1 LIANSGAVALRWVD
15 AGHPPFSNVYEMLL
29 SFVWTL
35 AVLTLIAEKKF
46 GVKVIGAVTMP
57 VAIVSVVL
65 MEWLRTEVH
74 PLAPL
79 LQSTLLEVH
88 VALAILAYAVCALSF
103 ALAILFLI
111 QDHVQ
116 TETFLALTSAGTLA
130 IYASIVATCF
140 EEPGGLSLLAWNL
153 GWMMALALPVMAMP
167 FVCCG
172 LARWKNDD
180 RFLTIANRGVLVN
193 ILLQGLTL
201 AALLMR
207 AREVRSP
214 SFGADE
220 FFSATLAAGP
230 FILTGLVSGIFISL
244 LYLLLVWRRKDLERL
259 LPSSDQL
266 DRITYKTICLAF
278 PLLTLTIATGALWAN
293 QTWGSYWS
301 WDPKETW
308 AAITWL
314 VYALYLHMRI
324 TVGWRGRRAAYFA
337 IAGFVAVIFTFIG
350 VTYLLRGLHAFK

>member
-1 LIANSGAVALRWVD
+1 
-15 AGHPPFSNVYEMLL
+15 
-29 SFVWTL
+29 
-35 AVLTLIAEKKF
+35 
-46 GVKVIGAVTMP
+46 
-57 VAIVSVVL
+57 

-111 QDHVQ
+111 QDRVQ

-130 IYASIVATCF
+130 IYASIVVTCF

-153 GWMMALALPVMAMP
+153 GWLMALALPVMAMP

-207 AREVRSP
+207 ARQVRSP